1 MKKCI
6 LLFSIFLSAGSYA
19 QDKKQFVES
28 LLKNN
33 SNRFYIADK
42 PSTLQN
48 VSFILL
54 PQDNM
59 PCLVPDLTS
68 MAVMPVQRFAGT
80 PSAIPN
86 PYSLTE
92 QLPGTINNNNNSPGS
107 NFFQK
112 RENGL
117 SGHFTLPD
125 AQ

>member
-6 LLFSIFLSAGSYA
+6 LLFFIFLSAGCYA
-19 QDKKQFVES
+19 QDKKQFVET

-33 SNRFYIADK
+33 SNRIYIADK
-42 PSTLQN
+42 PSTLPN
-48 VSFILL
+48 VSFIIL

-59 PCLVPDLTS
+59 PCLVPDLTA
-68 MAVMPVQRFAGT
+68 MAVMPVQRFAGD

-92 QLPGTINNNNNSPGS
+92 QLPGTINSNNTPGI

-112 RENGL
+112 RDKGL
-117 SGHFTLPD
+117 FRFYILPETK
-125 AQ
+125 